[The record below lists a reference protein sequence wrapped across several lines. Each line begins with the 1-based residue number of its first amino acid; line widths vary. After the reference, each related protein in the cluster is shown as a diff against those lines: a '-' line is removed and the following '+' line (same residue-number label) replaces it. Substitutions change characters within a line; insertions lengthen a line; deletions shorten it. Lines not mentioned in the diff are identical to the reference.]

1 MFANNISV
9 VVVYFKSSDP
19 VMKVMANILLLPLLI
34 IGFLVFKIL
43 FFFFFHHYQV
53 IFLSND
59 WTVVALH
66 IAHKQFIS
74 SPPPF
79 PNRCCR
85 EGFMRSLYE
94 LSINQKQSSLESV
107 ILPPILPSTVSLV
120 HFKMKRSLHC
130 VAPLALCKYYI
141 FSLDMLVSITST
153 LWLHYF

>member
-19 VMKVMANILLLPLLI
+19 VMKVMANILLLPLLRRGI
-34 IGFLVFKIL
+34 T
-43 FFFFFHHYQV
+43 HCTQV
-53 IFLSND
+53 VHLLP
-59 WTVVALH
+59 T
-66 IAHKQFIS
+66 
-74 SPPPF
+74 PF